1 MAAAESVI
9 VVTNSL
15 ELRLQIRSLV
25 TRALGLQV
33 LSIHHADLLTTKS
46 FWLQHR
52 TPLLLIEEAV
62 AAPDDYS
69 MLRSICAL
77 QPGQLI
83 VLVGRN
89 ERDEAAVRGLDAG
102 AADVLPLPLRFGEA
116 AARLKAVLRSRRRRL
131 QQGLPASGLIGG
143 SMAAHPTLAYD
154 ATKLRRHEE
163 TVFGGRAHGRVVQS

>member
-15 ELRLQIRSLV
+15 ELRLQIRNLV
-25 TRALGLQV
+25 TQALGLPV
-33 LSIHHADLLTTKS
+33 LSIHHADLLTTES

-62 AAPDDYS
+62 AARDDYS

-116 AARLKAVLRSRRRRL
+116 AARLKAVLRSRSRRF
-131 QQGLPASGLIGG
+131 QQGLPASGPISG
-143 SMAAHPTLAYD
+143 SMAARPTLAYD
-154 ATKLRRHEE
+154 AMKLRRHEE
-163 TVFGGRAHGRVVQS
+163 AVFDGRAHGRVAQS